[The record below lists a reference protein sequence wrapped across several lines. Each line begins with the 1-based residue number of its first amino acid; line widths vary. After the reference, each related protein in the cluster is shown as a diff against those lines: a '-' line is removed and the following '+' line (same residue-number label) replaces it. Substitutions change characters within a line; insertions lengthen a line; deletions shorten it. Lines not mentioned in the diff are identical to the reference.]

1 MTEVVYNPP
10 DGDPIVVD
18 LREPGKAAL
27 LAWLWPGAGHF
38 YQRRFAKGF
47 LFMICILSIFFFGL
61 GLGRGRVVYASSKA
75 DDFRWQFA
83 CQIGIGLPAAPA
95 VLQAVKTSGGS
106 DPMFVMCERFPPPP
120 NYPADDGG
128 GLAFQR
134 ITPENRNGYH
144 GRTLKDGF
152 MAAPQGP
159 IFSNYRDVLGM
170 WHFDYKHNFDM
181 GTLFTMVAGLLNLLA
196 IYDAFV
202 GPAIVTKEQLEITQ
216 RKKSNKSDR

>member
-75 DDFRWQFA
+75 GDFRWQFA
-83 CQIGIGLPAAPA
+83 CQAGVGLPVAPA
-95 VLQAVKTSGGS
+95 VLQAVKTSSGS
-106 DPMFVMCERFPPPP
+106 DPMFVMCERFPPPR
-120 NYPADDGG
+120 NYPNGEGSD
-128 GLAFQR
+128 LAFQR
-134 ITPENRNGYH
+134 ITPENRNGYQ
-144 GRTLKDGF
+144 GPTLKDGF

-159 IFSNYRDVLGM
+159 IYPNDRDVLGM
-170 WHFDYKHNFDM
+170 WHFDYKHNFDL

-196 IYDAFV
+196 IYDAYV
-202 GPAIVTKEQLEITQ
+202 GPAIVTKEQLEIAQ
-216 RKKSNKSDR
+216 RKKSGS